1 MPEQRNLHPLQPEKK
16 LDMKSKFA
24 QTWNQLL
31 SIFSSKSAQKGYIA
45 GVDQAIISAS
55 NFLATVILARYVS
68 PKELGIY
75 AVGFILLRLARVI
88 QEGIIIQP
96 LNTFGASMNNRRF
109 QRYATSTGI
118 IQLLLA
124 LGLSAATAFVGWLL
138 LLTGNDTAGP
148 TVFVLWFPILGW
160 QLQEYI
166 RRALYT
172 RGEVIQ
178 ATLNTIITNSIRI
191 ALLVY
196 LANSGDLSGITGLI
210 AIGIGDFI
218 AILFG
223 VWQTRSYWGRQFE
236 NILLIWVKNWRFGS
250 WIAGGNILNWLSVEF
265 YPVLAAGIISF
276 AAAGAYRAL
285 QNLVAPIHMLLR
297 AIDTYVTPRAA
308 RAFKEGGIITLQQI
322 LRLSYIVAGIPTL
335 ILFAIVLIFPK
346 PLLQLLYGDSYT
358 EYSSGIYL
366 MAIFYLLLYLG
377 WPLQIALKAARNS
390 QPIFIANAVA
400 VVAMFTFGIWAIYQW
415 GVYGTIFGQIVN
427 AVIMTV
433 ILYASWKRYSTKWQ
447 LSHSGNLNK
456 PAN

>member
-1 MPEQRNLHPLQPEKK
+1 MSRL
-16 LDMKSKFA
+16 FR
-24 QTWNQLL
+24 QLF

-45 GVDQAIISAS
+45 GIDQAIISAS
-55 NFLATVILARYVS
+55 NFLSTIILARYVS

-96 LNTFGASMNNRRF
+96 LNTFGAPMNNRRY

-118 IQLLLA
+118 IQIMLA
-124 LGLSAATAFVGWLL
+124 AGLSAAAAITGWILIK
-138 LLTGNDTAGP
+138 TGNDTAGP
-148 TVFVLWFPILGW
+148 TTFYLWFPILAW

-178 ATLNTIITNSIRI
+178 ATINTIITNGIRI
-191 ALLVY
+191 ALLIY
-196 LANSGDLSGITGLI
+196 LAGQDDLSGIAGLL
-210 AIGIGDFI
+210 AIGIGDSV
-218 AILFG
+218 AVLVG
-223 VWQTRSYWGRQFE
+223 AWQTRTYWGRRFE
-236 NILLIWVKNWRFGS
+236 NVKLTWVKNWRFGS

-297 AIDTYVTPRAA
+297 AIDTYLTPRAA
-308 RAFKEGGIITLQQI
+308 RAFKEGGISTLKQI
-322 LRLSYIVAGIPTL
+322 LRLSYLVAGIPTF
-335 ILFAIVLIFPK
+335 ILFAIVLVFPK
-346 PLLQLLYGDSYT
+346 PLLQLLYGESYA
-358 EYSSGIYL
+358 EYSEGIFL

-377 WPLQIALKAARNS
+377 WPLQIALKAGRNS
-390 QPIFIANAVA
+390 QPIFIANAAA
-400 VVAMFTFGIWAIYQW
+400 VVAMFTFGVWAIYQW

-427 AVIMTV
+427 AVIMTI
-433 ILYASWKRYSTKWQ
+433 ILYTSWRQYYNK
-447 LSHSGNLNK
+447 LSH
-456 PAN
+456 PANPSQATD